1 MIFKNIINLPE
12 DKPWQ
17 EELCAPEEGT
27 NEQNDVKNN
36 SQGQTNDEYNCEGIY
51 STIPVD
57 YRYSQK

>member
-36 SQGQTNDEYNCEGIY
+36 SQGQTNQKQNCDEIN
-51 STIPVD
+51 STISVD
-57 YRYSQK
+57 YRHGQK